1 MSFRN
6 LFIIKMK
13 NNENVDDIYFMLDK
27 YMKYEKYGIK
37 FEPMNYYDEILNLL
51 HCNKNFFILTNDK
64 IRIECEEIF
73 DIEDAFKYAL
83 SFPKKEFEK
92 KEKKYLYRKLCF
104 INEII
109 KIIFYNDKVDLVE
122 VYISPQFSQ
131 LLEDFSLVVNVKN
144 YDFVDA
150 LLESYNPTRKC
161 NYFGMKTSK
170 FIINNVK

>member
-64 IRIECEEIF
+64 IHIECEEIF

-83 SFPKKEFEK
+83 SFSKTEFEK
-92 KEKKYLYRKLCF
+92 KEKEYL
-104 INEII
+104 
-109 KIIFYNDKVDLVE
+109 
-122 VYISPQFSQ
+122 
-131 LLEDFSLVVNVKN
+131 
-144 YDFVDA
+144 
-150 LLESYNPTRKC
+150 
-161 NYFGMKTSK
+161 
-170 FIINNVK
+170 